1 MKHLEKV
8 GFVATLIGAGGLAEA
23 YPDPKQFAIAI
34 SLIIIGGIL
43 IFIGDLYNDVQNQ
56 KKHTRRNKHLKHLKY
71 HDGSRPYFLR

>member
-1 MKHLEKV
+1 MKHLEKI
-8 GFVATLIGAGGLAEA
+8 GFVAALIGTAGLAEA

-56 KKHTRRNKHLKHLKY
+56 KKHTRRNKHLKY

>member
-8 GFVATLIGAGGLAEA
+8 GFVAALIGTGGLAEA
-23 YPDPKQFAIAI
+23 YPNPKQFAIAI

-43 IFIGDLYNDVQNQ
+43 IFIGDLYNDVKNY
-56 KKHTRRNKHLKHLKY
+56 KRNNRRNSNIKY